1 MTPNPKQEKLVE
13 LRRHLEI
20 LDGQY
25 GQAGLRAAEGPSS
38 SGEIQS
44 SRGEMQSPW
53 PGPAGAP
60 PPETDAQGVGNT
72 GLAAPG
78 VTGAPG
84 AAGPSSLAPAV
95 AETAPK
101 DGAEASRLTTAF
113 AEHFDGPHARAAAT
127 AAAKA
132 ANQGRARVLAA
143 AAEREGRSDVPR
155 DDWMAAFQGDQG
167 RDSKQAQLQ
176 TELQEATDAVNAS
189 AWQQMR

>member
-1 MTPNPKQEKLVE
+1 MIPNPKQAKLVE

-20 LDGQY
+20 LDGQC
-25 GQAGLRAAEGPSS
+25 GQAGPRAAEGPSS
-38 SGEIQS
+38 SGEVQS
-44 SRGEMQSPW
+44 SRGEIQSPW
-53 PGPAGAP
+53 PAPAGAP
-60 PPETDAQGVGNT
+60 APPETDAQGVGNT

-95 AETAPK
+95 AETASQ

-113 AEHFDGPHARAAAT
+113 AEHFDGPQARAAAT

-143 AAEREGRSDVPR
+143 AAERGGRSDVPR
-155 DDWMAAFQGDQG
+155 DDWMAAFQGDPG
-167 RDSKQAQLQ
+167 SDSKQAQLQ
-176 TELQEATDAVNAS
+176 TELQEATLTL
-189 AWQQMR
+189 

>member
-1 MTPNPKQEKLVE
+1 MTPQTLTLTPTLLAPPQQAKLVE

-20 LDGQY
+20 LDGQC

-60 PPETDAQGVGNT
+60 PSETDAQGVGNT

-113 AEHFDGPHARAAAT
+113 AEHFDGPQARAAAT

-132 ANQGRARVLAA
+132 ANQGTGKGAGV
-143 AAEREGRSDVPR
+143 G
-155 DDWMAAFQGDQG
+155 GG
-167 RDSKQAQLQ
+167 G
-176 TELQEATDAVNAS
+176 
-189 AWQQMR
+189 